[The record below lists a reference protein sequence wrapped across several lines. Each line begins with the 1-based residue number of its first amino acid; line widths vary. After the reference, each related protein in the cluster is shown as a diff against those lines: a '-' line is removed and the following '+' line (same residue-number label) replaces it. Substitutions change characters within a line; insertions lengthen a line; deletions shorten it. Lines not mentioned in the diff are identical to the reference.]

1 VRKSIVIGIAMIA
14 TTLGPVSSTARAAER
29 VARAANV
36 LPPHEIITIVRSA
49 GLKPVGKPTRKGT
62 TYLLSAIDDEGSKM
76 RVVVDGRAGEV
87 ISVTP
92 VVYGREFNPMPPSV
106 YDSGSPVYEVA
117 PPVSRATA
125 PIIIDEE
132 PDLPV
137 YRRAAPPI
145 PAAVPVPLPPREM
158 QQRELQQR
166 EVLPREVPP
175 REVLPREVLPRE
187 VLPREVLPREVLPRE
202 VLPREVP
209 LREVPPRDIQERN
222 AVIVPPPVPPEI
234 IPTPLA
240 PPSTVMATPPEGD
253 DGELLPPPPPRFPQR
268 VNVVPTA
275 KPKPAKSAAKPA
287 AKTEKSTTPT
297 D

>member
-175 REVLPREVLPRE
+175 REVPQ
-187 VLPREVLPREVLPRE
+187 
-202 VLPREVP
+202 
-209 LREVPPRDIQERN
+209 RDIQERN
-222 AVIVPPPVPPEI
+222 AVIVPPPVPSEI

-240 PPSTVMATPPEGD
+240 PPPTVMATPPEGD